1 MRNIIPSL
9 DFVNRLPVSHML
21 SLLVLS
27 FPTCLFF
34 IGWFEPWISCLFLL
48 FLLVYFVKGSTVH
61 TPWPQSIVDVR
72 KFALISVAVLLYLSI
87 GGLLGY
93 FPTHGDSC
101 QLRQAMFINM
111 RDAAWPLILPNGKE
125 MSYYIAGM
133 LPPAFFARLLPNE
146 MGQWSVLLCTAIPPL
161 MALWI
166 LYNKFGHCSWLYL
179 LLFIAFQDPL
189 CSVFRPSGTIIPGR
203 GFMAGWLDEIHGM
216 TGIDMSILVSYYGN
230 KTIGA
235 CLHNCIGAYN
245 STPYTLLAVS
255 LLLCAR
261 DCRWLPALIV
271 ALLAPISPMG
281 AIACAPIASYLY
293 LKHFHWASCWL
304 ELALPCLV
312 AVCSFLYFFRAERTE
327 STCSF
332 DFLIHGKDFFIFY
345 SRYLCGAALLV
356 GPLLR
361 RRWRDGLF
369 RVTVLTMILI
379 PLVFIGSPPSERYQ
393 GFNELTLKGTFV
405 FSLILSCMWFEDW
418 KYIRKPIRIIAVVW
432 LIASVSVYCIGQ
444 IRHFS
449 WEHRVDDMWNG
460 HLNHGNRFLNQSVP
474 PTRDPILKGVLI
486 RVGGGSE
493 VFFPGCMLPKARGC
507 DYSLPCDPD
516 AFP

>member
-1 MRNIIPSL
+1 
-9 DFVNRLPVSHML
+9 ML
-21 SLLVLS
+21 ALLALS

-34 IGWFEPWISCLFLL
+34 IGWFEPWISCLYILS
-48 FLLVYFVKGSTVH
+48 LLVYFIKGTSLH
-61 TPWPQSIVDVR
+61 IPLHQSSINVR
-72 KFALISVAVLLYLSI
+72 KFTLISAVVFLYLVI
-87 GGLLGY
+87 GGLVGY

-101 QLRQAMFINM
+101 QLRQAMFTNM
-111 RDAAWPLILPNGKE
+111 TNAPWPLILPNGKE

-133 LPPAFFARLLPNE
+133 LPPAFFARLLPDE
-146 MGQWSVLLCTAIPPL
+146 IKQWSVLFCTAIPPL
-161 MALWI
+161 VALWI
-166 LYNKFGHCSWLYL
+166 LYHKFGRCTWLFL

-203 GFMAGWLDEIHGM
+203 GFMASWLDGIHDL
-216 TGIDMSILVSYYGN
+216 TGIDMGILVSYYGN

-261 DCRWLPALIV
+261 DCRWLPALVV
-271 ALLAPISPMG
+271 ALLTPISPMG

-293 LKHFHWASCWL
+293 LKHFSWTSCWF
-304 ELALPCLV
+304 ELGLPCLV

-332 DFLIHGKDFFIFY
+332 DFLIHGKDFFLFY
-345 SRYLCGAALLV
+345 VRYLCGSALLV
-356 GPLLR
+356 VPLLR
-361 RRWRDGLF
+361 TRYKDGLF
-369 RVTVLTMILI
+369 RVTVFTMILI

-393 GFNELTLKGTFV
+393 GFNELTLKGSFV
-405 FSLILSCMWFEDW
+405 FSLIFSCMWYEDW
-418 KYIRKPIRIIAVVW
+418 KYIRRPIKIMAVSW
-432 LIASVSVYCIGQ
+432 LIASTSVYCVGQ

-449 WEHRVDDMWNG
+449 WNHRVDDMWNG
-460 HLNHGNRFLNQSVP
+460 HLNHRNRFLNQSVP
-474 PTRDPILKGVLI
+474 PTRDPLLEGVLI
-486 RVGGGSE
+486 RVSGGAEE
-493 VFFPGCMLPKARGC
+493 VFPGCMLPKARGC
-507 DYSLPCDPD
+507 DYSLPCDPT